1 MLDVILQTQQRVTQR
16 PLASGYRYAFRRHYG
31 LKRAEDGGDAGHAE
45 AGYALETDDEIVWGQ
60 TLQRPVFSRD
70 PASDGGGRGLSTEA
84 RHECG
89 RKNGGLSGE
98 PGEVDDAYY
107 FRCLPVWG
115 SVVCELSPAVK
126 GARVIVFEI
135 FEGLRV

>member
-1 MLDVILQTQQRVTQR
+1 MFDIILQTQQRVTQR
-16 PLASGYRYAFRRHYG
+16 PLAGRYRRAFRRHYG
-31 LKRAEDGGDAGHAE
+31 LKRAEDGGNAGHAE
-45 AGYALETDDEIVWGQ
+45 AEYALETDDKILWGQ

-70 PASDGGGRGLSTEA
+70 PAGDGGGRGLGTEA

-89 RKNGGLSGE
+89 RKDGEFSGE
-98 PGEVDDAYY
+98 SGKVDDAYY